1 MQLTVSK
8 LKFNRK
14 NYFAFKKLLLTK
26 MSLDVLFTEKN
37 TKLFMFR
44 SGLIVVFV
52 VVMEAYFFLLYLIAQ
67 ILVALQNLPELRII
81 AENVQH

>member
-1 MQLTVSK
+1 
-8 LKFNRK
+8 
-14 NYFAFKKLLLTK
+14 

>member
-1 MQLTVSK
+1 
-8 LKFNRK
+8 
-14 NYFAFKKLLLTK
+14 

-52 VVMEAYFFLLYLIAQ
+52 VGMEAYFFLLYLIAQ